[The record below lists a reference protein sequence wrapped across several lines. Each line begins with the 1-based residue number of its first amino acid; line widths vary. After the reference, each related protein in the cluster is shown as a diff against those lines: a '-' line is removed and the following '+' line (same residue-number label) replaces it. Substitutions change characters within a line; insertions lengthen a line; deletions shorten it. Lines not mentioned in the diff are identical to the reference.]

1 MSDATNTIFDENSQE
16 RPLGLFSGTTSK
28 RKNAAVDSLTK
39 SNSRNA
45 DTKDD
50 AQHMKKLRNG
60 LLVLAGTNSIVNHH
74 NRKVYNKFTK
84 DIGNLEDK
92 IRSEKSAPGASGV
105 HGRSIAEIYAED
117 RLKEQKKKFEKFQKK
132 HPNLQRPQSMSN
144 RIKGSVHTLFSGIK
158 EATRA
163 QSMKGVA
170 QAQGGSDTRAMAAA
184 AAAGYIPGAE
194 ISTQSDDYSL

>member
-1 MSDATNTIFDENSQE
+1 MSDATNTMFDENSQE
-16 RPLGLFSGTTSK
+16 RPLGLSSGTISK
-28 RKNAAVDSLTK
+28 KKNTAIDSLTK
-39 SNSRNA
+39 SNSRNT
-45 DTKDD
+45 DVKDD

-60 LLVLAGTNSIVNHH
+60 LLVLAGANSIVNHH

-84 DIGNLEDK
+84 NIENLEDK
-92 IRSEKSAPGASGV
+92 IKSEKNAPGASGT

-132 HPNLQRPQSMSN
+132 HPNLQRPQSMGDKV
-144 RIKGSVHTLFSGIK
+144 KGSVRTLFSGIK

-170 QAQGGSDTRAMAAA
+170 QVQGGSDARAMAAA
-184 AAAGYIPGAE
+184 AAAGYVPGAE
-194 ISTQSDDYSL
+194 VSSQSDDYSL